1 LLLTESSAQQIA
13 AEVLRDFQRL
23 FPGSN
28 VDPIEVHL
36 YRRGHPLYMSTP
48 GLFTEVQP
56 LVRQP
61 MDRIFF
67 ANTDSEGPES
77 TTSGGIEA
85 AERAVKE
92 VQRRLAG

>member
-1 LLLTESSAQQIA
+1 
-13 AEVLRDFQRL
+13 
-23 FPGSN
+23 
-28 VDPIEVHL
+28 
-36 YRRGHPLYMSTP
+36 MSTP